1 MCLPIF
7 DERTFPG
14 VIGVPVCVFLFSYS
28 DGDGLVSSWQLG
40 DAGELLNKERV
51 VKC

>member
-7 DERTFPG
+7 CEGTFPG
-14 VIGVPVCVFLFSYS
+14 VIGVSVCVFLFSYT
-28 DGDGLVSSWQLG
+28 DGYVLVGGWQSG
-40 DAGELLNKERV
+40 DAGELPNEERV